1 VHRPF
6 QLVPGWDLQ
15 GGWSLLA
22 ELGLPPNIP
31 GDEAEHK
38 PPGLVIE

>member
-15 GGWSLLA
+15 GGGSLLT
-22 ELGLPPNIP
+22 ELGLSPNIP
-31 GDEAEHK
+31 GDEAEHE